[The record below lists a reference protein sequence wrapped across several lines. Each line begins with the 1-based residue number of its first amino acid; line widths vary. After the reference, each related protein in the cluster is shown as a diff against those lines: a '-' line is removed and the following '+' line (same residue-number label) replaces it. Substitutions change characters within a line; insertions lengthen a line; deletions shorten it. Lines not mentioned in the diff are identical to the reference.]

1 MPACA
6 SCGSENCAEAKFC
19 ATCGSALTRAC
30 PNGHPVP
37 GGARF
42 CDEVRRSRRRAE
54 PRRDPPRSPAVVAE
68 RRLVSVLFA
77 DLVGYTCFSEG
88 GTSRTSATCRRSTST
103 RRTVIGRYGGT
114 IEKFIGDAVMAVW
127 GAPVA
132 REDDPS
138 APSAPRSNSLTP
150 SPRSVPP
157 LVSRPPA
164 TRGRADG

>member
-6 SCGSENCAEAKFC
+6 SCGSENRAEAKFC

-42 CDEVRRSRRRAE
+42 CDECGAAVAEQE

-77 DLVGYTCFSEG
+77 DLVGYTSFSEG
-88 GTSRTSATCRRSTST
+88 RDFEDVRDLQTQYFDTA
-103 RRTVIGRYGGT
+103 RTVIGRYGGT
-114 IEKFIGDAVMAVW
+114 IEKFIGDAVRARRRLRRTRRRT
-127 GAPVA
+127 APL
-132 REDDPS
+132 P
-138 APSAPRSNSLTP
+138 
-150 SPRSVPP
+150 
-157 LVSRPPA
+157 
-164 TRGRADG
+164 GRDGRWDRRA